1 MLSSLVDSNQTI
13 RKYTCYLD
21 RQRINNIMITKEEL
35 ILFLECLPP
44 MTSQGGAK
52 ETLQHK
58 WN

>member
-21 RQRINNIMITKEEL
+21 CQRINKITKEEV
-35 ILFLECLPP
+35 ILFLECLLP
-44 MTSQGGAK
+44 MIFQGGAK
-52 ETLQHK
+52 ETLQHQ